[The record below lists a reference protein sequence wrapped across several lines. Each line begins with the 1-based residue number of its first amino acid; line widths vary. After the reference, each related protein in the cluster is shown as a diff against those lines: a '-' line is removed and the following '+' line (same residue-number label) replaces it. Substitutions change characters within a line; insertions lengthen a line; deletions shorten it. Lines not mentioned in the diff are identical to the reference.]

1 MANEYRDTLN
11 LPRTDFPMKAN
22 LPHREP
28 ELLRRWAEA
37 KLYQRIREAR
47 AGAPTFVLHDGPPYA
62 NGHVHLGTALNKV
75 LKDFVVR
82 SKSMQG
88 FNAPYVPGWDCHGMP
103 IEHQVGRELGQAA
116 RDLSKLEIRA
126 RCREYALRFIGV
138 QREEFQRLGVIGD
151 WEHPYLTL
159 DPDYEA
165 EILRA
170 FRDLVAAGYIYRGLR
185 SIQWCGTCKTALADA
200 EVEYYPHTSPSI
212 TVAFAVAAQDP
223 VLARTAPGWSG
234 PAEVVIWTTT
244 PWTLPANLAIAV
256 HPDSEYV
263 WAQLATERLT
273 LVAAERLPALAELL
287 GVSAPAVRFRVKGR
301 ALEGLQTLHPMYGRP
316 APVVLGSHVTLDQG
330 TGCVHTAPGHGPEDF
345 ALGQQYGLPIYCPV
359 DEAGR
364 FTAEVETYAG
374 RKIEAANSDIVEEL
388 RSRGALRHQTV
399 LEHSYPHCWRC
410 KQPLLFR
417 ATEQWFLNV
426 DHQRLRD
433 RARAEIE
440 NTRWVPKWGH
450 DRIANMVE
458 VRPDWCLS
466 RQRAWGVAIPVF
478 YCRSCSKPLLDPA
491 IVEAVAERVARHGSD
506 IWFSAAVEEL
516 IGAGRVCTACGGREF
531 DKEQDIFDVWFDA
544 SCSHRAVLGRGE
556 LTWPADLYLEAT
568 DQHRGWFQVSLL
580 NAVSVR
586 GAAPFREVLTHGLIL
601 DPQGRK
607 MSKSLGNVVQPED
620 LIRQHGADIL
630 RLFFAA
636 MDTTADIPFS
646 PRLLQPVIEGYRKL
660 RNTLRYL
667 LGNLSDFDPERDRLD
682 LEELVGLDRWALHQF
697 DQVIR
702 RVVEAYNRYQFY
714 LAYQTLRDFCIVE
727 LSALYLDILKDRL
740 YVLPADAH
748 SRRSAQTVLHR
759 IADGLIRLLA
769 PILPFTAE
777 EAWQHL
783 PAAAGRGDSVH
794 LGLFPEPAAE
804 VALSAEELQFWD
816 RLLEVRAAA
825 LKALEQA
832 RQAGTIG
839 SGLEARVVLD
849 PPPELKPLLLET
861 LPELRFFLIVSQVE
875 LGSRGGAAAVEL
887 PSGLKVWVERA
898 GGEKCAR
905 CWNYSEDVGRDT
917 EQPSLCERCAPILR
931 GEYAA

>member
-11 LPRTDFPMKAN
+11 LPRTEFPMKAN
-22 LPHREP
+22 LPQREP
-28 ELLRRWAEA
+28 ELLRRWQEMD
-37 KLYQRIREAR
+37 LYRQIRERR
-47 AGAPTFVLHDGPPYA
+47 AGLPAFLLHDGPPYA

-82 SKSMQG
+82 TKNMQAL
-88 FNAPYVPGWDCHGMP
+88 NAVYVPGWDCHGMP
-103 IEHQVGRELGQAA
+103 IEHQVMREAGAEA
-116 RDLSKLEIRA
+116 PRLSKLEIRG
-126 RCREYALRFIGV
+126 RCRDFARKFIGV
-138 QREEFQRLGVIGD
+138 QRDEFQRLGVMGD

-165 EILRA
+165 EIVRA
-170 FRDLVAAGYIYRGLR
+170 FRDLVQGGYIYRGLR

-212 TVAFAVAAQDP
+212 TVAFPVAPDDP
-223 VLARTAPGWSG
+223 VLARTAKGYSG
-234 PAEVVIWTTT
+234 AAEVLIWTTT

-256 HPDSEYV
+256 HPEHDYV
-263 WAQLATERLT
+263 WAELAPGRLS
-273 LVAAERLPALAELL
+273 LVAAERLAAVAELL
-287 GVSAPAVRFRVKGR
+287 GGSNPRVHARIKGR
-301 ALEGLQTLHPMYGRP
+301 ELEGLQATHPVYGRP
-316 APVVLGSHVTLDQG
+316 SPLVLGSHVTLDQG

-345 ALGQQYGLPIYCPV
+345 ALGQQYGLPIFCPV

-374 RKIEAANSDIVEEL
+374 RKIEAANPDIITEL
-388 RSRGALRHQTV
+388 DARGALRHRAE

-426 DHQRLRD
+426 DHERLRE

-440 NTRWVPKWGH
+440 KTRWVPKWGH

-466 RQRAWGVAIPVF
+466 RQRAWGVAIPAF
-478 YCRSCSKPLLDPA
+478 YCRGCKAPLLEPEL
-491 IVEAVAERVARHGSD
+491 IGRVADRIAQDGSD
-506 IWFSAAVEEL
+506 VWFSAAVDEL
-516 IGAGRVCTACGGREF
+516 IGPQRCASCGGREF
-531 DKEQDIFDVWFDA
+531 TKEEDIFDVWFDA
-544 SCSHRAVLGRGE
+544 SCSQRAVLGRGE
-556 LTWPADLYLEAT
+556 LGWPADLYLEAT

-580 NAVSVR
+580 NAVAVR
-586 GAAPFREVLTHGLIL
+586 GQAPFREVLTHGLIL

-607 MSKSLGNVVQPED
+607 MSKSLGNVVQPEN
-620 LIRQHGADIL
+620 LIREHGADIL

-646 PRLLQPVIEGYRKL
+646 ARLLQPVIEGYRKV

-667 LGNLSDFDPERDRLD
+667 LGNLGDFDPAADRLPF
-682 LEELVGLDRWALHQF
+682 EELVGLDRWALDRLRQTAE
-697 DQVIR
+697 

-714 LAYQTLRDFCIVE
+714 LAYQMLRDFCIVD
-727 LSALYLDILKDRL
+727 LSALYLDVLKDRL
-740 YVLPADAH
+740 YVLPRAAQ
-748 SRRSAQTVLHR
+748 SRRSAQSVLYEL
-759 IADGLIRLLA
+759 ADGLIRLLA

-777 EAWQHL
+777 EAWTHL
-783 PAAAGRGDSVH
+783 PSDSERSESVH
-794 LGLFPEPAAE
+794 LAPFPEVGAFGLSDAE
-804 VALSAEELQFWD
+804 RQLWQQLLQ
-816 RLLEVRAAA
+816 VRSAA

-832 RQAGTIG
+832 RQSGEIG
-839 SGLEARVVLD
+839 SGLEARVVLG
-849 PPPELKPLLLET
+849 PPVELEPLLLET
-861 LPELRFFLIVSQVE
+861 ADELRFLLIVSQVE
-875 LGSRGGAAAVEL
+875 LGRRDGAPAVEQ

-917 EQPSLCERCAPILR
+917 EHPTLCERCVPILR
-931 GEYAA
+931 GEYVA

>member
-22 LPHREP
+22 LPQREP

-37 KLYQRIREAR
+37 RLYQQIRAARSEA
-47 AGAPTFVLHDGPPYA
+47 PSFILHDGPPYA
-62 NGHVHLGTALNKV
+62 NGHDHLGTALNKV

-82 SKSMQG
+82 SKSMLG
-88 FNAPYVPGWDCHGMP
+88 FNAAYVPGWDCHGMP
-103 IEHQVGRELGQAA
+103 IEHQVLRELGPAGQKM
-116 RDLSKLEIRA
+116 SKLEIRA
-126 RCREYALRFIGV
+126 RCREYARKYIGV

-159 DPDYEA
+159 DPEYEA

-170 FRDLVAAGYIYRGLR
+170 FQELVQGGYIYRGLR
-185 SIQWCGTCKTALADA
+185 SIQWCGTCRTALADA
-200 EVEYYPHTSPSI
+200 EVEYHPHTSPSI
-212 TVAFAVAAQDP
+212 TVAFAVAPQDP
-223 VLARTAPGWSG
+223 VLVRTAPGWNG

-256 HPDSEYV
+256 HPEADYV
-263 WAQLATERLT
+263 WAELTPPALT
-273 LVAAERLPALAELL
+273 LVAAERLADLGQLL
-287 GVSAPAVRFRVKGR
+287 GVPEPAVRYRLKGR
-301 ALEGLQTLHPMYGRP
+301 DLEGLQTLHPMYGRP
-316 APVVLGSHVTLDQG
+316 APLLFGTHVTLDQG

-345 ALGQQYGLPIYCPV
+345 ALGQRYGLRIYCPV

-374 RKIEAANSDIVEEL
+374 RKIEAANPEIVAEL
-388 RSRGALRHQTV
+388 RARGALRHETE

-417 ATEQWFLNV
+417 ATEQWFLSV
-426 DHQRLRD
+426 DHQRLRE

-440 NTRWVPKWGH
+440 RARWVPKWGH

-466 RQRAWGVAIPVF
+466 RQRAWGVAIPAF
-478 YCRSCSKPLLDPA
+478 YCRRCRTPLLEPA
-491 IVEAVAERVARHGSD
+491 VIEGVAQQVARHGSD
-506 IWFSAAVEEL
+506 IWFSATVEEL
-516 IGAGRVCTACGGREF
+516 VGPGRACSACGGLEFERE
-531 DKEQDIFDVWFDA
+531 EDIFDVWFDA
-544 SCSHRAVLGRGE
+544 SCSHLAVLGRGE
-556 LTWPADLYLEAT
+556 LAWPADLYLEAT

-580 NAVSVR
+580 NAVALR

-646 PRLLQPVIEGYRKL
+646 PPLLQPVIEGYRKV

-667 LGNLSDFDPERDRLD
+667 LGNLGDFDPASDRV
-682 LEELVGLDRWALHQF
+682 EVGELVGLDRWALDQF
-697 DQVIR
+697 RQVAE

-714 LAYQTLRDFCIVE
+714 IAYQVLRDFCIVE

-740 YVLPADAH
+740 YVLPQAAH
-748 SRRSAQTVLHR
+748 SRRSAQTVLYQL
-759 IADGLIRLLA
+759 ADGLTRLLA

-777 EAWQHL
+777 EAWQYL
-783 PAAAGRGDSVH
+783 PAEAGRDASVH
-794 LGLFPEPAAE
+794 LALFPDLGAIHLADSERRLWE
-804 VALSAEELQFWD
+804 Q
-816 RLLEVRAAA
+816 LLEVRSAA

-832 RQAGTIG
+832 RQSGSIG
-839 SGLEARVVLD
+839 SGLEARVILAA
-849 PPPELKPLLLET
+849 PPELEPLLMET
-861 LPELRFFLIVSQVE
+861 LPELRYFLIVSQVE
-875 LGSRGGAAAVEL
+875 LGRRSAAPGVEQAGGL
-887 PSGLKVWVERA
+887 QVWVERA
-898 GGEKCAR
+898 SGEKCAR
-905 CWNYSEDVGRDT
+905 CWNYSEDVGRDAEHPT
-917 EQPSLCERCAPILR
+917 LCERCAPILR
-931 GEYAA
+931 DEYVA